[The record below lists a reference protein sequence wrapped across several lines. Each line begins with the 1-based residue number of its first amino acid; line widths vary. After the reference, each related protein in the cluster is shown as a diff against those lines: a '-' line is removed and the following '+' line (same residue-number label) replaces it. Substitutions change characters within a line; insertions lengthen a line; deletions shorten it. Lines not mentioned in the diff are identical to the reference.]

1 MDDLEQDNTVEKV
14 SKKKMRKATRRVI
27 AVALALLC
35 FLGGMGF
42 CWLLLDSE
50 MRSLVRLKDRVQSDY
65 FEEITDDEF
74 YDTIFGA
81 INQSLLDEYS
91 LYMTSDEYDL
101 VQAGAKGE
109 QNGVGLVFLTKTADN
124 KEQMLVTRVCGNS
137 PAEESGIMEGEKIVA
152 FGKSQDA
159 LTKSERFD
167 EFKAFVDGLQKDERF
182 FVTASGVD
190 GERTVQLYKSDY
202 VENYVFYRTNSAS
215 YRFTGDTRD
224 DKSAVGVPLSALSAD
239 TAYIRLTAFN
249 GKASEEFE
257 GAMELFKQEQKKNLV
272 LDLRGNGGG
281 YLDIMQDIARYFC
294 KSATARRPLVA
305 VAKYND
311 SSEKFSASGNDYY
324 EYFSADSRIS
334 VLADNTTASASECL
348 IGCMLDYGTI
358 AYSDICLS
366 ERSGQVKTYGKG
378 IMQTTYPVRLL
389 EGDAVKLTTAKICWP
404 ISGNCIHGRGI
415 LPDDGTKTVAE
426 SYGAD
431 TEITQALQ
439 ALLG

>member
-1 MDDLEQDNTVEKV
+1 MDDLEQDNTVEKT

-74 YDTIFGA
+74 YDTIFAA
-81 INQSLLDEYS
+81 INHSLLDEYS

-101 VQAGAKGE
+101 VQSGAKGE

-152 FGKSQDA
+152 FGKSQDS
-159 LTKSERFD
+159 LTKSEQFD
-167 EFKAFVDGLQKDERF
+167 AFKAFVDGLQQGERF

-190 GERTVQLYKSDY
+190 GERTVQLYKSEY

-215 YRFTGDTRD
+215 YRFTGDDSD
-224 DKSAVGVPLSALSAD
+224 DKSAVGVPLSALSDD

-249 GKASEEFE
+249 GKASDEFE
-257 GAMELFKQEQKKNLV
+257 GAMELFKQEQKKHLV

-305 VAKYND
+305 VANYND
-311 SSEKFSASGNDYY
+311 SSEKFTASGNDYY
-324 EYFSADSRIS
+324 EYFSADSRIR

-358 AYSDICLS
+358 SYSDICLS
-366 ERSGQVKTYGKG
+366 KRFGQVKTYGKG

-415 LPDDGTKTVAE
+415 LPDDGTKTVEE

-439 ALLG
+439 ALSA